1 MALKATGIVRRID
14 ELGRVVI
21 PKEIRRTLRIHEG
34 SPLEIFT
41 DHEGGIILKK
51 YSPVGELAAF
61 AAEFVSTLHQ
71 MFGHSALICDK
82 DMVVACAGSCKK
94 ELADQPIS
102 TDVEQAI
109 LARMPVLQDTGN
121 GTIRRIAE
129 KSEQSP
135 TALLLVPI
143 IAQSDAVGAVILF
156 SVEPQAVIGEPESK
170 TCQTIAA
177 FLARQME
184 A

>member
-1 MALKATGIVRRID
+1 
-14 ELGRVVI
+14 
-21 PKEIRRTLRIHEG
+21 
-34 SPLEIFT
+34 
-41 DHEGGIILKK
+41 
-51 YSPVGELAAF
+51 
-61 AAEFVSTLHQ
+61 

-109 LARMPVLQDTGN
+109 LARMLVLQDTGN

-156 SVEPQAVIGEPESK
+156 SLEPQAVIGEPESK